1 MGDVITGKY
10 HMSLSSW
17 LWPIERD
24 PMLDHVPV
32 VRDNEILVLS
42 PTPPSFDLF
51 LYIKPFR

>member
-32 VRDNEILVLS
+32 VRDNEILVMT
-42 PTPPSFDLF
+42 PKPPSFDLH
-51 LYIKPFR
+51 LYIRPFR